1 MNRIRVAII
10 GSGNIGTDLLLKCI
24 RVDYMDVVVFVGRRD
39 DSPGII
45 LAKENN
51 IKTSID
57 GINFFINNRN
67 ICDVVFECTSAD
79 DARLHYPIF
88 KEQGIKVIDLTPAK
102 LGDLCVPEING
113 DLILT
118 NDNVNMITCGGQ
130 ASLPILDI
138 ISKYTNDIEYIE
150 VVSQIASDSAG
161 MATRINI
168 DNYINTTSDA
178 ITKFTGCAN
187 NKVILNLN
195 PAIPQVDMQTTI
207 FIQSKNIDA
216 SKIDIEIKNRVNDL
230 KKYIPLY
237 EIVIPPMINDNGI
250 FVIGVRVRG
259 LGDYLPEYAGNLD
272 IINCAAIKITEGLI
286 ND

>member
-1 MNRIRVAII
+1 MKLRVAII
-10 GSGNIGTDLLLKCI
+10 GSGNIGTDLLLKCLRI
-24 RVDYMDVVVFVGRRD
+24 DYMEVVAFVGRRD

-45 LAKENN
+45 IAKQNN
-51 IKTSID
+51 IQTSID
-57 GINFFINNRN
+57 GIGFFIDNRN

-79 DARLHYPIF
+79 DAIKHNLIF

-102 LGDLCVPEING
+102 LGELCVPEING

-178 ITKFTGCAN
+178 ITKFTGCSN

-207 FIQSKNIDA
+207 FIQSKNIDVD
-216 SKIDIEIKNRVNDL
+216 KVNNEINIRVNAL
-230 KKYIPLY
+230 RKYIPFY
-237 EIVIPPMINDNGI
+237 EIAIPPMINDSGI
-250 FVIGVRVRG
+250 FVIGVRVKG

-272 IINCAAIKITEGLI
+272 IINCAAIKITERLP

>member
-1 MNRIRVAII
+1 MKLKVAII
-10 GSGNIGTDLLLKCI
+10 GSGNIGTDLLLKCLRI
-24 RVDYMDVVVFVGRRD
+24 NYMDVVAFVGRRE

-51 IKTSID
+51 INTSID
-57 GINFFINNRN
+57 GINYFIKNKN

-79 DARLHYPIF
+79 DAIKHNLVF

-102 LGDLCVPEING
+102 LGDLCVPEINSE
-113 DLILT
+113 LILT

-138 ISKYTNDIEYIE
+138 ISKYTTNIEYIE

>member
-1 MNRIRVAII
+1 MNKIRVAII